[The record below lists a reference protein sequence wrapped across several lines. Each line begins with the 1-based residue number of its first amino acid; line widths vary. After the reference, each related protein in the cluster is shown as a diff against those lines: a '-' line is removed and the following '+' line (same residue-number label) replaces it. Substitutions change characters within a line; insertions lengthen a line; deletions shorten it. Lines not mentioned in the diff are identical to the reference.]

1 MEIVS
6 NIAIA
11 TLACLSIERMRDS
24 NKGRAAESDISQAVR
39 TPSAQCAGVRLFD
52 VKGLLS

>member
-11 TLACLSIERMRDS
+11 TLARLSIERMRDS
-24 NKGRAAESDISQAVR
+24 NKEGAAEY
-39 TPSAQCAGVRLFD
+39 
-52 VKGLLS
+52 